1 MRIREGVILS
11 QNQRIAVVL
20 SRFNGFFSE
29 RLLEGALDALK
40 RTGGNPELMEVVKVP
55 GAFEI
60 PMIARKLALSGRYDG
75 ILCLGVILR
84 GETPHFDLLAAEST
98 KGLAQVA
105 MDSPVPLTYGLVT
118 ADTEEQ
124 AMDRSGVKAGNKG
137 YDAALALFEM
147 INLYHTLEDKEETR
161 R

>member
-1 MRIREGVILS
+1 M
-11 QNQRIAVVL
+11 
-20 SRFNGFFSE
+20 
-29 RLLEGALDALK
+29 DALK

-84 GETPHFDLLAAEST
+84 GETPHFDLLAAETT

>member
-20 SRFNGFFSE
+20 SRFNGFLSE

-60 PMIARKLALSGRYDG
+60 PMIARKLAISGRYDG

-84 GETPHFDLLAAEST
+84 GETPHFDLLAAETT

>member
-1 MRIREGVILS
+1 
-11 QNQRIAVVL
+11 
-20 SRFNGFFSE
+20 
-29 RLLEGALDALK
+29 
-40 RTGGNPELMEVVKVP
+40 MEVVKVP

-60 PMIARKLALSGRYDG
+60 PMIARKLAISGRYDG

-84 GETPHFDLLAAEST
+84 GETPHFDLLAAETT

>member
-1 MRIREGVILS
+1 M
-11 QNQRIAVVL
+11 
-20 SRFNGFFSE
+20 
-29 RLLEGALDALK
+29 DALK

-60 PMIARKLALSGRYDG
+60 PMIARKLAISGRYDG

-84 GETPHFDLLAAEST
+84 GETPHFDLLAAETT